1 MTRAAAPPAK
11 RIERSSTPT
20 PPVHCAHTQIV
31 RLDSLTPHPRNPN
44 RHPKAQIELLAKIIV
59 TTGWRAP
66 ITVSNRSDFII
77 RGHARLEAA
86 KTAGLAEV
94 PVDFQDYPDDAAELA
109 DLVADN
115 QIAELSHMDRGTLT
129 AIAQDLQEVAQFDPA
144 TIGIA
149 PAEFEDLLAAY
160 EIDADQIVDEF
171 IGTAVERKMD
181 IVSKETI
188 TVTLTASKDIL
199 TEDVRA
205 DIRRRYHPLGIAIR
219 EEES

>member
-1 MTRAAAPPAK
+1 MTRAAAAPAK
-11 RIERSSTPT
+11 RPT
-20 PPVHCAHTQIV
+20 ASPPIHCAHTRIV
-31 RLDSLTPHPRNPN
+31 PVDSLKPHPRNPN
-44 RHPKAQIELLAKIIV
+44 RHPKAQIELLARII
-59 TTGWRAP
+59 TSTGWRAP
-66 ITVSNRSDFII
+66 ITVSNRSGFII

-86 KTAGLAEV
+86 KTAGIAEA
-94 PVDFQDYPDDAAELA
+94 PVDFQDYADEAAELA

-115 QIAELSHMDRGTLT
+115 QIAELSHMDRQTLT
-129 AIAQDLQEVAQFDPA
+129 AIAQDLQTVAQFDPA

-149 PAEFEDLLAAY
+149 PADFEDLLTAY

-181 IVSKETI
+181 TVSRETI

>member
-1 MTRAAAPPAK
+1 MPRAVAPPAK
-11 RIERSSTPT
+11 RPT
-20 PPVHCAHTQIV
+20 ASPRVHCAHTQIV
-31 RLDSLTPHPRNPN
+31 PLDSLKPHPRNPN
-44 RHPKAQIELLAKIIV
+44 RHPKAQVELLAKIIS

-66 ITVSNRSDFII
+66 ITVSARSGYII

-86 KTAGLAEV
+86 KLAGIAEA
-94 PVDFQDYPDDAAELA
+94 PVDFQNYADDAAELA

-115 QIAELSHMDRGTLT
+115 QIAELSHMDRQTLT

-149 PAEFEDLLAAY
+149 PADFEDLLTAF
-160 EIDADQIVDEF
+160 EIDADIVDEF

-181 IVSKETI
+181 AVSKKTI

-205 DIRRRYHPLGIAIR
+205 DIRRRYHPLGISIKEA
-219 EEES
+219 EL